1 MSHLKQKLSDDIKA
15 AMLNKD
21 ALRLETLRGLK
32 SVILYEEVAKGK
44 RDVGLEDEAILQLL
58 AKESKKRVESAEL
71 YIRGGAEERAQKELT
86 EKEIIDSYLPEQM
99 TDEALHAVVDRVF
112 AEVKPDGSQQMGIVI
127 GKVKAEVGSTADG
140 AKIAQFVKEKLQ
152 WYY

>member
-15 AMLNKD
+15 AMLSKD

-44 RDVGLEDEAILQLL
+44 RDVGLEDDAILQLL

-71 YIRGGAEERAQKELT
+71 YIRGGAEARAQKELA
-86 EKEIIDSYLPEQM
+86 EKEIIDSYLPEQL
-99 TDEALHAVVDRVF
+99 TDSALQEIVDRVF
-112 AEVKPDGSQQMGIVI
+112 TELQPEGMQQMGIAI
-127 GKVKAEVGSTADG
+127 SRVKAEVGNTADG
-140 AKIAQFVKEKLQ
+140 AKIAKFVKEKLQ
-152 WYY
+152 